1 MKIALDGSMAAQ
13 YRGECE
19 CGFSWFGEVNRTEK
33 QFENPTLPIAECVVH
48 MRMTHPGD
56 GLQLVFTSRFENWL
70 FKYWQSSGTLT
81 EISNGSIK
89 R

>member
-1 MKIALDGSMAAQ
+1 MKIALDGSSAAK

-19 CGFSWFGEVNRTEK
+19 CGFSWFGEVGTIGEH
-33 QFENPTLPIAECVVH
+33 FANPTLPIAESVVH
-48 MRMTHPGD
+48 MRMSHQGD
-56 GLQLVFTSRFENWL
+56 GLQLVFTSRFEHWL